1 MANCAVAT
9 TREKLSVTRETAYG
23 DNLSLVAEG
32 VGYRKQIA
40 AMLGYPSWSHFV
52 TETRMSGS
60 PEVVVEFMDKI
71 RDLAMVCTSLTA
83 HGGLAL
89 DSSAPPH

>member
-1 MANCAVAT
+1 MANCEVAT

-40 AMLGYPSWSHFV
+40 ALLGYTSWAHFV

-60 PEVVVEFMDKI
+60 PEVRCNLSKGFVWSVK
-71 RDLAMVCTSLTA
+71 L
-83 HGGLAL
+83 G
-89 DSSAPPH
+89 